1 MDRPL
6 ENSYWVLPGV
16 LLAGEYPTGNS
27 EAQTRARLQCLFD
40 AGIDF
45 FLDLTEAGE
54 KLEYQSRLPPEVEYR
69 RSAIL
74 DASVPQHP
82 AQMHAIQ
89 LQLQAALGGGRHVYV
104 HCRAGIGRTATVIGC
119 YLADQGLD
127 GAEALRRLNRLWQAC
142 GRALNWPVVPQTREQ
157 AEFVRRWPHH
167 RLTLARAPG
176 PGAPPTSAGSKAP

>member
-6 ENSYWVLPGV
+6 ENSYWVLPGA
-16 LLAGEYPTGNS
+16 LLAGEYPAGNC
-27 EAQTRARLQCLFD
+27 EAETRARLRRLFD

-54 KLEYQSRLPPEVEYR
+54 QLEYQSRLPPEVEYL

-82 AQMHAIQ
+82 AQMRAIQ
-89 LQLQAALGGGRHVYV
+89 LQLQTALGVGRHVYV

-127 GAEALRRLNRLWQAC
+127 GAEALRQLNRLWQPCA
-142 GRALNWPVVPQTREQ
+142 RALNWPVVPQTREQ
-157 AEFVRRWPHH
+157 AEFVRRWPHQ
-167 RLTLARAPG
+167 RQTPAPS
-176 PGAPPTSAGSKAP
+176 PGAGPAFTPAGTQAR